1 MIIHSLLG
9 EIWCGRPECFLW
21 PCCNKH
27 VVLKSPYL
35 VWKVPCWR
43 PGRMSHRNTA
53 TSQKRPLFT
62 WMGCLYPW
70 ICLLLTTLTLWYPAG
85 IRGKKMHSCESFTIQ
100 LKSPRLQAFTNTTYH
115 FCCGQ
120 NKCLQGKKKSALLAP
135 LPPTDL
141 WRGGGVRDQLLGGVC
156 GLWWQLAWGSVI
168 YPEQQIEQQLFWF

>member
-1 MIIHSLLG
+1 
-9 EIWCGRPECFLW
+9 
-21 PCCNKH
+21 
-27 VVLKSPYL
+27 
-35 VWKVPCWR
+35 
-43 PGRMSHRNTA
+43 
-53 TSQKRPLFT
+53 
-62 WMGCLYPW
+62 LYPW